1 MDSAWLAVGTAL
13 WLGILT
19 SISPCPLAT
28 NIAAVSYVG
37 RRVDSGL
44 AVLATGALYTAG
56 RSLVYLVLGM
66 AAVWSLMSTVAVS
79 AFLQG
84 TLPRLLGPLLI
95 VVGLILLGV
104 FEFALPNLAAN
115 DAVLRRAE
123 RAGVWGAGLL
133 GVFFALSFCPVSA
146 GLFFG
151 SLLPLAVDRG
161 SPFLLPFAFG
171 VGTALPVAVFAVLLA
186 VGAGWVGTAL
196 DRVQVFER
204 WARRVTAVVFIVI
217 GAYETLRSTIHVLP
231 MDF

>member
-1 MDSAWLAVGTAL
+1 MESAWLAAGTAL

-37 RRVDSGL
+37 RRVGSGRAIL
-44 AVLATGALYTAG
+44 AAGGLYTAG
-56 RSLVYLVLGM
+56 RALVYLALGA
-66 AAVWSLMSTVAVS
+66 AAVWSVMSMVTVS

-95 VVGLILLGV
+95 AVGLILLGV
-104 FEFALPNLAAN
+104 FEFALPNLGASAG
-115 DAVLRRAE
+115 VVRQVE

-133 GVFFALSFCPVSA
+133 GVVFALSFCPVSA

-151 SLLPLAVDRG
+151 ALLPLAVDRG
-161 SPFLLPFAFG
+161 SPLLLPFVYG

-186 VGAGWVGTAL
+186 AGSRWVGTAI

-204 WARRVTAVVFIVI
+204 WARRVTAVVFIAV
-217 GAYETLRSTIHVLP
+217 GTFETLRSTLYLL
-231 MDF
+231 